1 MDFLL
6 SYLSSH
12 SLELVTVFVSL
23 LWLYLEYKASIWL
36 WPVGIILPI
45 LWIPIAWKAHLYGM
59 LSINIYYLIT
69 SIWGWIAW
77 LRRGSQGGEE
87 EVPIT
92 DIPRKTLLYTLLITF
107 ALYYPLIR
115 LSVYLPEWRIPW
127 ADALLT
133 LSSVIGMI
141 WMARKWRQ
149 HWLCWIVANAAGV
162 ISLLSAQD
170 YLSTFVYAVNFV
182 TAFFGFYKWTRL
194 MKRDQA

>member
-77 LRRGSQGGEE
+77 LRRGSQAGEE

-133 LSSVIGMI
+133 LSSVI
-141 WMARKWRQ
+141 
-149 HWLCWIVANAAGV
+149 
-162 ISLLSAQD
+162 
-170 YLSTFVYAVNFV
+170 
-182 TAFFGFYKWTRL
+182 
-194 MKRDQA
+194 

>member
-77 LRRGSQGGEE
+77 LLRGSQDGEE

>member
-45 LWIPIAWKAHLYGM
+45 LWLPIAWKAHLYGM

-69 SIWGWIAW
+69 SIWGWIVW
-77 LRRGSQGGEE
+77 LRRGSQDGEE

-92 DIPRKTLLYTLLITF
+92 DIPRKTLLYTLLITL

>member
-77 LRRGSQGGEE
+77 LRRGSQAGEE

>member
-1 MDFLL
+1 MVFLL

-12 SLELVTVFVSL
+12 PLELVTVFVSL

-69 SIWGWIAW
+69 SIWGWIVW
-77 LRRGSQGGEE
+77 LRRGSQDGEE

>member
-69 SIWGWIAW
+69 SIWGWIVW
-77 LRRGSQGGEE
+77 LRRGSQDGEE

>member
-12 SLELVTVFVSL
+12 PLELVTVFVSL

-133 LSSVIGMI
+133 LSSVVGMI

>member
-92 DIPRKTLLYTLLITF
+92 DIPRKTLLYALLITF

>member
-12 SLELVTVFVSL
+12 PLELVTVFVSL

>member
-59 LSINIYYLIT
+59 LSINIYYLTT

-77 LRRGSQGGEE
+77 LRRGSQDGEE

>member
-12 SLELVTVFVSL
+12 PLELVTVFVSL

-92 DIPRKTLLYTLLITF
+92 DIPRKTLLYTLLITL

>member
-69 SIWGWIAW
+69 SIWGWIVW
-77 LRRGSQGGEE
+77 LRRGSQDGEE

-133 LSSVIGMI
+133 LSTVIGMI

>member
-1 MDFLL
+1 M
-6 SYLSSH
+6 
-12 SLELVTVFVSL
+12 
-23 LWLYLEYKASIWL
+23 
-36 WPVGIILPI
+36 
-45 LWIPIAWKAHLYGM
+45 
-59 LSINIYYLIT
+59 
-69 SIWGWIAW
+69 
-77 LRRGSQGGEE
+77 
-87 EVPIT
+87 
-92 DIPRKTLLYTLLITF
+92 
-107 ALYYPLIR
+107 
-115 LSVYLPEWRIPW
+115 YLPEWRIPW

>member
-12 SLELVTVFVSL
+12 PLELVTVFVSL

-69 SIWGWIAW
+69 SIWGWIVW
-77 LRRGSQGGEE
+77 LRRGSQDGEE